1 MTLLLT
7 VNFHYFLLFILCQQ
21 EQELCS
27 RTRQLSFCWLLLL
40 WLQVWLL
47 LPFLFIQSRN
57 SRKNL
62 VVFVTVSKLSH
73 ESSNQP
79 VFGRTG
85 CRLML
90 VFLFHNT
97 AAAVLKTSGVS
108 TAGGHQQNQQVQKKS
123 SIGKIVS
130 MYLSLIVLMLSSH
143 NIYHVSILRQ
153 MRIYW
158 FILHQSSPLEQK
170 AQIIQKLRRKRVSTL
185 TSGIWGLMNS
195 PNTGFYVCTLWEVNF
210 TSWLGK

>member
-1 MTLLLT
+1 
-7 VNFHYFLLFILCQQ
+7 
-21 EQELCS
+21 
-27 RTRQLSFCWLLLL
+27 
-40 WLQVWLL
+40 
-47 LPFLFIQSRN
+47 
-57 SRKNL
+57 
-62 VVFVTVSKLSH
+62 
-73 ESSNQP
+73 
-79 VFGRTG
+79 
-85 CRLML
+85 ML

-210 TSWLGK
+210 TS